1 VEARSAARHYRTRH
15 GLESLGESH
24 AQIVH
29 DEQEN
34 TLTVSSTAARIK
46 SLDDLLVAC
55 KVDLTVWQVE
65 RYVVNK
71 WEVGAKVAEKNL
83 EWASGVISG
92 TLKSSGGLTVEPL
105 FQVKA
110 WLVRRDPIPIHP
122 TIQPIQLKGGYK
134 PAPPPPERPFVRAL
148 VWGDPQFGFRRRVND
163 AKLTPFHD
171 RRVLDIVLQI
181 AQVAKVNQMSI
192 VGDWFDAS
200 EFTDKFLKSP
210 EFYFTFQPALLESFW
225 WLRQYREIV
234 SDIRLHEGNHD
245 RRIPDSI
252 KRHLPFAYG
261 LRPAYAGQIDEPSV
275 MSVPSL
281 LGLDVLNIQWID
293 KYPEDRDWL
302 ADNLVLN
309 HGNTVRG
316 RPLEHIHRQEMSTS
330 VRASAAGQ
338 YTVKGFSPG
347 CACHIDHRVPGH
359 NHNQTWTQGLG
370 IVDVFDFERFSI
382 TPIAVD
388 NGVAVYDGKL
398 FEARD
403 RVPELRE
410 ALGEWNW

>member
-1 VEARSAARHYRTRH
+1 
-15 GLESLGESH
+15 
-24 AQIVH
+24 
-29 DEQEN
+29 
-34 TLTVSSTAARIK
+34 
-46 SLDDLLVAC
+46 
-55 KVDLTVWQVE
+55 
-65 RYVVNK
+65 
-71 WEVGAKVAEKNL
+71 
-83 EWASGVISG
+83 
-92 TLKSSGGLTVEPL
+92 
-105 FQVKA
+105 
-110 WLVRRDPIPIHP
+110 
-122 TIQPIQLKGGYK
+122 
-134 PAPPPPERPFVRAL
+134 
-148 VWGDPQFGFRRRVND
+148 
-163 AKLTPFHD
+163 
-171 RRVLDIVLQI
+171 
-181 AQVAKVNQMSI
+181 
-192 VGDWFDAS
+192 
-200 EFTDKFLKSP
+200 
-210 EFYFTFQPALLESFW
+210 
-225 WLRQYREIV
+225 
-234 SDIRLHEGNHD
+234 
-245 RRIPDSI
+245 
-252 KRHLPFAYG
+252 
-261 LRPAYAGQIDEPSV
+261 

-281 LGLDVLNIQWID
+281 LGLDVLDVQWID

-316 RPLEHIHRQEMSTS
+316 RPLETARAIAGGDVSEIFGHIHRQEMSTS